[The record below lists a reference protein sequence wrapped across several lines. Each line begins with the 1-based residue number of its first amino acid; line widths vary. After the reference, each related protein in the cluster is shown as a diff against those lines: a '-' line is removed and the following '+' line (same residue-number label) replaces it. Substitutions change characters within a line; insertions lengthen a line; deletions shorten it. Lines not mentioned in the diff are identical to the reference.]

1 MALFFVNSCYSR
13 RMLET
18 FPVNQMHFMLLRS
31 NQPSSI
37 LINQKRRAMCRVVLR
52 ERSANKQH
60 SDSTSEREF
69 AHSSCTTKATLLIG
83 IYVHTSAMLSYE
95 S

>member
-1 MALFFVNSCYSR
+1 
-13 RMLET
+13 MLET

-31 NQPSSI
+31 NQLSSI
-37 LINQKRRAMCRVVLR
+37 LVNQKRRAMCRVVLR

-69 AHSSCTTKATLLIG
+69 AHSCCTTKATLLIG
-83 IYVHTSAMLSYE
+83 MYVHTSAMLSYE